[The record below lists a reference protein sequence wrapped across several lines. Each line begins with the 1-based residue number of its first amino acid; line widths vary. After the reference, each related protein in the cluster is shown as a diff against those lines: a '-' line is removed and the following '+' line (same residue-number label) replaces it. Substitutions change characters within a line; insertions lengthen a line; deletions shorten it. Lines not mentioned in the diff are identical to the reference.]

1 MEPTPEIWSGPGFPP
16 GHPPAQPTL
25 TVELFYDRRSGCSVS
40 FGIPDGAPLL
50 EKYGTLGRA
59 LAACRD
65 IVVGDID
72 VLVREFAD
80 EE

>member
-1 MEPTPEIWSGPGFPP
+1 
-16 GHPPAQPTL
+16 
-25 TVELFYDRRSGCSVS
+25 VS

-50 EKYGTLGRA
+50 EKYGTRGRA